1 MVSTI
6 AIMDTIVSQGQSRP
20 RRPRRDWDDAE
31 KLRIVAETRAPGVSV
46 SSVARRYDMNANLLF
61 TWLRDPRFNGA
72 VDAPKLLAVDIAPE
86 AAADDLRPAPS
97 PSPSPSPWRIEIELP
112 SGVRVRCGADVDAA
126 ALERVI
132 AVLGRRRA

>member
-6 AIMDTIVSQGQSRP
+6 AIMDTIVSHGQSRP
-20 RRPRRDWDDAE
+20 RRPRREWGDAE

-86 AAADDLRPAPS
+86 AMADDLRPA
-97 PSPSPSPWRIEIELP
+97 PSPWRIEIELP
-112 SGVRVRCGADVDAA
+112 SGVRVRCRADVDAA

-132 AVLGRRRA
+132 AVLDRRRA